1 MFRFFLS
8 FLPPILSFTL
18 TLPFTLLLSSFL
30 FIFYSCSPS
39 FSSYFPYF
47 TFLFSS
53 FFTFF
58 SFTSFLFC
66 PSCQSLFSPSIVLPY
81 LSSLHFHSLLP
92 PCLVV
97 SLFFHLSSLHS
108 RLYFPFLSSILPS
121 LFSFLFDYP
130 IFLPFS
136 SFICFFVPCFPV
148 LIFPHPAFLPFF
160 LTYPFLTLPL
170 FSYFCLYP
178 CHLSFF
184 LSLCPLSS
192 FFVP

>member
-1 MFRFFLS
+1 M
-8 FLPPILSFTL
+8 
-18 TLPFTLLLSSFL
+18 
-30 FIFYSCSPS
+30 
-39 FSSYFPYF
+39 
-47 TFLFSS
+47 
-53 FFTFF
+53 
-58 SFTSFLFC
+58 
-66 PSCQSLFSPSIVLPY
+66 LPY

-97 SLFFHLSSLHS
+97 LLFFHLSSLHS

-121 LFSFLFDYP
+121 LFSFLFEYP

-170 FSYFCLYP
+170 LSYLLASILVIYP
-178 CHLSFF
+178 FF
-184 LSLCPLSS
+184 LACVLVFPLSS
-192 FFVP
+192 FFRFSPFFYWNFLSLLLSPPQIFPYISPLSSLNQIRSQW